1 MHILLS
7 KGTKLILSCD
17 EFDTIC
23 IFYGY
28 GYGLILG
35 ISGMFPYSKEPN
47 G

>member
-1 MHILLS
+1 MLILLS
-7 KGTKLILSCD
+7 KGTKSILSCD

-28 GYGLILG
+28 SYGLILG
-35 ISGMFPYSKEPN
+35 RSGIFPYSKEPN